1 MNPFK
6 FSTWQE
12 EVPLPAK
19 GELQM
24 FVWQNSQVPGSRGE
38 SHECRVHACS
48 DSLRPHGLK
57 PTRLLCPWDSPGKNT
72 GGFAIPSSRGSSQP
86 RDGTCVSCIAG
97 GFFTFWAIRK
107 PVTIEP
113 GQKDVGRLLEHGKP
127 EASRMWMVS
136 ALQRNVNEE
145 FRSVLLWKSLLS
157 MLVGCFEI
165 DGWMDRQTGRK
176 KE

>member
-57 PTRLLCPWDSPGKNT
+57 PTRLLCPWDYPGKNT
-72 GGFAIPSSRGSSQP
+72 GVDCHALLQQEVTAIVQNSFFFFFWLRWVLVCHDAWAFSSGAWALESSLRFSSCRAQILVTPQHKGS
-86 RDGTCVSCIAG
+86 
-97 GFFTFWAIRK
+97 
-107 PVTIEP
+107 
-113 GQKDVGRLLEHGKP
+113 
-127 EASRMWMVS
+127 
-136 ALQRNVNEE
+136 
-145 FRSVLLWKSLLS
+145 
-157 MLVGCFEI
+157 
-165 DGWMDRQTGRK
+165 
-176 KE
+176 